1 MLTSGQRQS
10 RLAAIGGGLLIALA
24 FFWTVDG
31 ETERPRELGPAAV
44 WLASHPAD
52 WIAASIVSDASLD
65 SDLPR
70 RFELWRDAHA
80 LADRLAPR
88 RANGPA
94 AFVRAGLFHWF
105 EIGEADRRAVLAAAV
120 PLLRD
125 PKVFESMHEPLWEL
139 TRDLR
144 LLRRANPGSSHA
156 YLILRELAAKNGLFD
171 DYRSLREDVRRTK
184 LAEFQARRATAHPG
198 ELLGMLPVELQKRD
212 EPLVRALLDE
222 LKHRPLEAMHDSARI
237 HALIDY
243 AIRHRLPLDGLHP
256 LIRKNEL
263 PAPARARLALAE
275 GDDAFASQLELT
287 HWTPGMREW
296 TAYQA
301 DRAIHEA
308 RRRDAIGAQLH
319 LDRAGDPAAELE
331 VRRILGAP
339 LRAPEPR
346 IAPVEIGK
354 ETAEHQL
361 FAVAAT
367 TIPITVEVVQSD
379 RIAPYVEIYVDDAL
393 VAEGAVAMTKTFE
406 VPVAGGLHHIEA
418 RLANPLTRGHVQRRV
433 RLS

>member
-1 MLTSGQRQS
+1 MLTRRQFQ
-10 RLAAIGGGLLIALA
+10 LAAIGAGLLIALVL
-24 FFWTVDG
+24 FWTVDSDR
-31 ETERPRELGPAAV
+31 ERPRELQPAAE

-52 WIAASIVSDASLD
+52 WIAASIISDTSLD

-88 RANGPA
+88 RPNGAA

-105 EIGEADRRAVLAAAV
+105 ELGEADRRAVLAAAV

-144 LLRRANPGSSHA
+144 LLRRANPGTSHS
-156 YLILRELAAKNGLFD
+156 YFILRELAAKNGLFA
-171 DYRSLREDVRRTK
+171 DYRSLREEYRRAR
-184 LAEFQARRATAHPG
+184 LAELQARRAVGHPG

-222 LKHRPLEAMHDSARI
+222 LKHRPLETMHDSARI
-237 HALIDY
+237 HALIDF
-243 AIRHRLPLDGLHP
+243 AIRHRLPLDGLHA
-256 LIRKNEL
+256 LIRKPDL
-263 PAPARARLALAE
+263 PAATRARMALAQ
-275 GDDAFASQLELT
+275 GDHDYASQLELA
-287 HWTPGMREW
+287 HWAPGMHEW
-296 TAYQA
+296 TAYQVE
-301 DRAIHEA
+301 RAFYEA
-308 RRRDAIGAQLH
+308 RRRDTIGAQLH
-319 LDRAGDPAAELE
+319 LDRAKVPSAELE

-339 LRAPEPR
+339 LRAPAPR

-354 ETAEHQL
+354 EASEHEL
-361 FAVAAT
+361 FAATAT
-367 TIPITVEVVQSD
+367 TIPITVDVVQSD
-379 RIAPYVEIYVDDAL
+379 RIAPYVEILVDDAL
-393 VAEGAVAMTKTFE
+393 VVEGEVARTRTFE
-406 VPVAGGLHHIEA
+406 VPVASGLHHVEVRI
-418 RLANPLTRGHVQRRV
+418 ANPLTRGHVQRRV